1 MALAHRYILTS
12 LPRILNALP
21 GSGLTIYPELFANS
35 FRIRTYAKYARNS
48 FRIRTYKFIRLK
60 VL

>member
-1 MALAHRYILTS
+1 MFHKS
-12 LPRILNALP
+12 L
-21 GSGLTIYPELFANS
+21 
-35 FRIRTYAKYARNS
+35 RIRTYEKCVRNS